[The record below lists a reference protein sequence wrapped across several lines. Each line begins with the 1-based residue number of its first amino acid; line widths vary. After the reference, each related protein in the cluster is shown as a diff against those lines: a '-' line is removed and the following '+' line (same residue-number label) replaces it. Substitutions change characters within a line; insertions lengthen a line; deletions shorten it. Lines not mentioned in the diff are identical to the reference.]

1 MLYPVVQLGP
11 VDWTIVEDKTG
22 ISTFWWLVIT
32 VFVFSLFILSALF
45 EIWIVKILFD
55 EYQLDLAGVEDRR
68 SAH

>member
-55 EYQLDLAGVEDRR
+55 EYQLDLAGVEDR
-68 SAH
+68 